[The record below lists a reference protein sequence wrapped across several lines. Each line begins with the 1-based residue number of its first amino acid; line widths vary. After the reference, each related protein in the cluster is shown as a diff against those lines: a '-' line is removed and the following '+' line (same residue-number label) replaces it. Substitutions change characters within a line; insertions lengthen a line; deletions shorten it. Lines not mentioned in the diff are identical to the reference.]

1 MPSRAHPPSAP
12 LPRFKPGTL
21 PEFLSGPKRLRIAA
35 PSAFAFTQTPRSM
48 IQPPQLDLPI
58 ESGNAGSLDTNQTG
72 WMIGFSGWSQR
83 EPHNLRHLPFETLSQ
98 GLCVKWF
105 SHSAGDP
112 NGEEKPVSTGRTIS
126 ILVSESSHFR
136 IEFSDEPTFPPA
148 RTQVHTLQRMGDFVI
163 WGSGLHHRAFGLRP
177 ATILTIRWEPQ
188 NRAA

>member
-1 MPSRAHPPSAP
+1 MPARAHSP
-12 LPRFKPGTL
+12 LSRFKPRT
-21 PEFLSGPKRLRIAA
+21 PPAFLSGPQRLRFAA
-35 PSAFAFTQTPRSM
+35 PSALAFTQTASM

-72 WMIGFSGWSQR
+72 WMIGFSGWSKR

-98 GLCVKWF
+98 GLRVKWF

-112 NGEEKPVSTGRTIS
+112 NGEEKPVSTGQTIS

-188 NRAA
+188 HRAA